1 MVDLKER
8 SAEVKHLILFLIMC
22 LMVFLIAACVSEP
35 AGPTPM
41 LSVTAPSQQVKE
53 TPIEAPN
60 GEAELLD
67 QVVVT
72 PTPAPTA
79 TPGVINETIAEISI
93 RTGLNRQILLGLT
106 GEDWLNVLVS
116 LLIVL
121 LGVFFVVRIIYF
133 MIERVIKSTPN
144 TVDDRVLSAIGGTL
158 RWFFWTL
165 IVEFALTRLLFLP
178 DEWKQSFNQFFYTV
192 YVLILTTAAWKMI
205 DLAVELFRE
214 KDIAPEE
221 RARQSAL
228 IPAVQRSARVLLLII
243 AIAFISNNY
252 GVNFTYLIA
261 LLGVGGLALSLAAQ
275 DTISD
280 AINGFLILLDR
291 PYREGDR
298 IRIHEM
304 DTWGDVVEI
313 GTRTTRIRTLDNR
326 MVVVPN
332 SKIGKNQVVNYSYPD
347 TRFRIE
353 TEVSIAYGSDLNQVR
368 AVLKQAVRGVQGVL
382 PDKPVD
388 ALLVE
393 LGDSALKF
401 RVRWWIESF
410 TDTNYIY
417 DMVHDAI
424 YEALNAAGIDSP
436 FNTYDVNLRLS
447 SEQIGKY
454 VRELRDDQDNSLK

>member
-1 MVDLKER
+1 
-8 SAEVKHLILFLIMC
+8 
-22 LMVFLIAACVSEP
+22 
-35 AGPTPM
+35 
-41 LSVTAPSQQVKE
+41 
-53 TPIEAPN
+53 
-60 GEAELLD
+60 
-67 QVVVT
+67 
-72 PTPAPTA
+72 
-79 TPGVINETIAEISI
+79 
-93 RTGLNRQILLGLT
+93 
-106 GEDWLNVLVS
+106 
-116 LLIVL
+116 
-121 LGVFFVVRIIYF
+121 
-133 MIERVIKSTPN
+133 
-144 TVDDRVLSAIGGTL
+144 
-158 RWFFWTL
+158 
-165 IVEFALTRLLFLP
+165 
-178 DEWKQSFNQFFYTV
+178 
-192 YVLILTTAAWKMI
+192 
-205 DLAVELFRE
+205 
-214 KDIAPEE
+214 
-221 RARQSAL
+221 
-228 IPAVQRSARVLLLII
+228 
-243 AIAFISNNY
+243 
-252 GVNFTYLIA
+252 
-261 LLGVGGLALSLAAQ
+261 
-275 DTISD
+275 
-280 AINGFLILLDR
+280 
-291 PYREGDR
+291 
-298 IRIHEM
+298 
-304 DTWGDVVEI
+304 
-313 GTRTTRIRTLDNR
+313 

>member
-1 MVDLKER
+1 M
-8 SAEVKHLILFLIMC
+8 
-22 LMVFLIAACVSEP
+22 P
-35 AGPTPM
+35 
-41 LSVTAPSQQVKE
+41 SVTGSPQQME
-53 TPIEAPN
+53 EAPTEASN
-60 GEAELLD
+60 SDAELLD
-67 QVVVT
+67 QVVVI

-79 TPGVINETIAEISI
+79 TPGVINETIAEIAVT
-93 RTGLNRQILLGLT
+93 TGLNRQVLLGLT
-106 GEDWLNVLVS
+106 GEDWLNLLIS

-121 LGVFFVVRIIYF
+121 LGIFIVVRIIF
-133 MIERVIKSTPN
+133 FVIERVIKSTPN
-144 TVDDRVLSAIGGTL
+144 KVDDQVLLAIGGAL
-158 RWFFWTL
+158 RWLLLTL
-165 IVEFALTRLLFLP
+165 IVEFALTRLFFLP
-178 DEWKQSFNQFFYTV
+178 DEWKQSINQFFYTV
-192 YVLILTTAAWKMI
+192 YVVIVSTAAWKVI
-205 DLAVELFRE
+205 DLVVELFRE
-214 KDIAPEE
+214 KRVPPEE

-228 IPAVQRSARVLLLII
+228 IPAFQRSTRGLLLVI
-243 AIAFISNNY
+243 AIALISNNY

-280 AINGFLILLDR
+280 AINGFLILLDQ

-298 IRIHEM
+298 IRIQDM

-353 TEVSIAYGSDLNQVR
+353 TEISIAYGSDLDQVR
-368 AVLKQAVRGVQGVL
+368 SVLKQAVTGVEGVIT
-382 PDKPVD
+382 DKPVD
-388 ALLVE
+388 ALLVS

-410 TDTNYIY
+410 ADTNHIY
-417 DMVHDAI
+417 DLVHDVI
-424 YEALNAAGIDSP
+424 YEALNTAGIDSP

-447 SEQIGKY
+447 SDQVSKY
-454 VRELRDDQDNSLK
+454 YRELRDNESDSINQG